1 MFEYLASLYFG
12 FILWLI
18 VQNNNSC
25 PSLEEKVFELLLLLY
40 ITYRNPLLGII
51 CAMIYIKQCTVEG
64 CVTIAK
70 QPSRFYVDEQLRPSQ
85 SNTLFVDRPVGLPPQ
100 ESLIGQMA
108 KPYSQLPSPYTP
120 F

>member
-12 FILWLI
+12 FILWFI
-18 VQNNNSC
+18 VQNNYSC

-40 ITYRNPLLGII
+40 ITYRNPLLGIV
-51 CAMIYIKQCTVEG
+51 CAMIFMKQCTIEG

-70 QPSRFYVDEQLRPSQ
+70 QPSRIHVDEQLRPSQ
-85 SNTLFVDRPVGLPPQ
+85 SNTLFVDRPMGLPPQ

-108 KPYSQLPSPYTP
+108 KPYSQLPSPYTT

>member
-12 FILWLI
+12 AILWFI
-18 VQNNNSC
+18 VQNQNQC
-25 PSLEEKVFELLLLLY
+25 PSFTMKSVELALVIY

-64 CVTIAK
+64 YVSHI
-70 QPSRFYVDEQLRPSQ
+70 QYSSRINLDEQLRPKK
-85 SNTLFVDRPVGLPPQ
+85 SNEVERHTGLPPQ
-100 ESLIGQMA
+100 ESLTGQMA
-108 KPYSQLPSPYTP
+108 KPYSQLPSKYTP

>member
-1 MFEYLASLYFG
+1 MFEYLASVYFG
-12 FILWLI
+12 FILWFI
-18 VQNNNSC
+18 VQNNYSC

-40 ITYRNPLLGII
+40 ITYRNPLLGIV
-51 CAMIYIKQCTVEG
+51 CAMIFMKQSTIEG
-64 CVTIAK
+64 CVTLAK
-70 QPSRFYVDEQLRPSQ
+70 PPIRFNVDEQLRPSS
-85 SNTLFVDRPVGLPPQ
+85 SNTFFVDRPMGLPPQ